1 MNLPTSV
8 SNVILCSE
16 QLHIYRLRSDASGT
30 NCEKVDLTSSE
41 DGKPLYFPQRWNFAS
56 VYCTKEKVSVKRNYV
71 LNMLS
76 DVFWHKPHW
85 EEHKYRATMVV

>member
-1 MNLPTSV
+1 MLGRDDSHFKVSEFDNIMNLPTSV

-56 VYCTKEKVSVKRNYV
+56 VYCTKEKVSVTRNY
-71 LNMLS
+71 
-76 DVFWHKPHW
+76 
-85 EEHKYRATMVV
+85 